1 MRFLETGLPSV
12 AFQTLG
18 CKLNQCETE
27 TIAAAFANSGF
38 SIACDP
44 RDAWL
49 LVVNTCSVTSKA
61 EQKGRG
67 TIRAALRRN
76 PLCPVIVTGCYAE
89 VDRAG
94 LEALDAANGGGRRL
108 FVIPGSQKS
117 RILDMPAMLA
127 AVGIENRAALQDAL
141 TRICRAGDSSSS
153 DRDSGP
159 VHGNMPH
166 IHEDLRTV
174 PRDSRSSSSVI
185 PGGKRCSC
193 ENAAFR
199 FDAAAP
205 VLRSRVF
212 LKIQDGCDNSCAYCL
227 VRIARG
233 PAQSLPEETVL
244 ERLRTAE
251 SAGAAEAVL
260 TGVNICQWGGAV
272 NRGLAELLETLVSGT
287 RDVRIR
293 LSSLEPDVFTEK
305 FFAVIQNTRIL
316 PHFHIS
322 VQSGSAEILKRMGR
336 FYEPAAVLGAIRR
349 LREIKDDP
357 FVACDMIAG
366 FPGEAENH
374 FLETYNF
381 CASAGFAQIHT
392 FPFSRRRGTAA
403 WDYKPRIPERE
414 AEKRVNILKNC
425 AVSSRKRYVERW
437 IGRKAGGICMSRPV
451 EAEAEAGSVDVLTDN
466 YLRVSARL
474 PDDSNFFPQ
483 KGRRLSCIITAPAN
497 DDRAG
502 GGEAPLIDAYGK
514 VLD

>member
-1 MRFLETGLPSV
+1 METGLPSV

-27 TIAAAFANSGF
+27 TIAAAFTNSGF
-38 SIACDP
+38 SIARDP

-67 TIRAALRRN
+67 TIRAALKQN
-76 PLCPVIVTGCYAE
+76 PLRPVIVTGCYTE

-94 LEALDAANGGGRRL
+94 LEALDAGNGERRL
-108 FVIPGSQKS
+108 FVVPGSQKS
-117 RILDMPAMLA
+117 CILDMPAMLA
-127 AVGIENRAALQDAL
+127 AEGMESMAALRKTL
-141 TRICRAGDSSSS
+141 TRICR
-153 DRDSGP
+153 
-159 VHGNMPH
+159 
-166 IHEDLRTV
+166 
-174 PRDSRSSSSVI
+174 VI
-185 PGGKRCSC
+185 PCVSRPAGES
-193 ENAAFR
+193 AAFR

-205 VLRSRVF
+205 VLRSRAF
-212 LKIQDGCDNSCAYCL
+212 LKVQDGCNNSCTYCL

-244 ERLRTAE
+244 ERLRAAE
-251 SAGAAEAVL
+251 AAGAAEAVL
-260 TGVNICQWGGAV
+260 TGVNIGQWSGAA

-287 RDVRIR
+287 SEVRIR

-336 FYEPAAVLGAIRR
+336 FYEPEAVLGAIRR

-366 FPGEAENH
+366 FPGETEGH

-381 CASAGFAQIHT
+381 CVSAGFAQVHA
-392 FPFSRRRGTAA
+392 FPFSRRPGTAA

-414 AEKRVNILKNC
+414 AEKRVSILQNY
-425 AVSSRKRYVERW
+425 AVLSRKRYVERW
-437 IGRKAGGICMSRPV
+437 VGREAGGICISRPV
-451 EAEAEAGSVDVLTDN
+451 EPAAATGAVDILTDN

-474 PDDSNFFPQ
+474 PDDANSFSQ
-483 KGRRLSCIITAPAN
+483 KGRRLSCTITAPAN
-497 DDRAG
+497 DDRASG
-502 GGEAPLIDAYGK
+502 GAASFIDAYGK
-514 VLD
+514 LLI